1 MSYNEQLYI
10 SNLYKGILHNNQKFK
25 SDNEK
30 QIKYDFLKNELITL
44 SDRFYLRTIAGQGT
58 DLDKAHNLLVHFR
71 KRINVSTNGASTETN
86 SIEILGKYYKNKK
99 NELSYITFSKLMQ
112 EIFMA
117 CGVPA
122 RQVFMY
128 PYSPYDVSS
137 YVVVEIYNRST
148 AKWVLIDTFN
158 CGYYVD
164 ADGEKLSLLETRELF
179 ARNVPVTFS
188 AANNKLKNIEKE
200 MKKSININIDFMKNA
215 FYFTVNS
222 IQTFGEEGER
232 LYFIPKNF
240 SIVMNQVT
248 NNEFRLGQ
256 ISSKNQEYQEFQKE
270 RIDDAKSEYEPDGTC
285 IQALEVCDETE
296 YVNQ

>member
-1 MSYNEQLYI
+1 MSYNEQQYI

-25 SDNEK
+25 SDDEK
-30 QIKYDFLKNELITL
+30 QIKYDFLKNEFIAL

-71 KRINVSTNGASTETN
+71 KRINVSINGSSSETN
-86 SIEILGKYYKNKK
+86 AFEILEKYYKNKK
-99 NELSYITFSKLMQ
+99 NELSYIAFSKLMQ
-112 EIFMA
+112 EIFMS

-137 YVVVEIYNRST
+137 NVVVEIYNRST

-158 CGYYVD
+158 SGYYVD
-164 ADGEKLSLLETRELF
+164 GDGEKLSLLEARELF
-179 ARNVPVTFS
+179 GRNVPVTFL
-188 AANNKLKNIEKE
+188 AANKKLKDIEKE
-200 MKKSININIDFMKNA
+200 IKKNININIDFMKNA

-240 SIVMNQVT
+240 SVVMNQVA

-256 ISSKNQEYQEFQKE
+256 ISNKNQEYQEFQKE
-270 RIDDAKSEYEPDGTC
+270 RIDDAKSEYEPDGTS
-285 IQALEVCDETE
+285 IQSLETCDETE